1 MTEFRNQGSKI
12 QFRIIRISSPTEGE
26 MRKKVFTGPRPLIP
40 LNPGPLP
47 DSASLGLDPRN
58 LRGPFLQQ
66 SQVNWQC
73 HLPTVCRI
81 ILIFIATLTTA
92 T

>member
-1 MTEFRNQGSKI
+1 MTEFSNQGSKI

-26 MRKKVFTGPRPLIP
+26 RRKKVFTGPWPLIP
-40 LNPGPLP
+40 FTPGPLP

-66 SQVNWQC
+66 S
-73 HLPTVCRI
+73 R
-81 ILIFIATLTTA
+81 LIGSVIDQPPAGLS
-92 T
+92 